1 MLTSGATRWSGH
13 VPTAITRKTGEEG
26 AAALSTATETRK
38 AAQSQPAVFRHTKK
52 SDWGLA
58 TLQWERDEKRCFR
71 FEDGTERVFSLE
83 FCHLLEPVDAPPPPG
98 CLAKPK
104 AASAIEPTLKD
115 QVALM
120 LESFPEGFQD
130 PTWLAEHR
138 GVGAPRR
145 VKRHR
150 AATIEQSE
158 KELSAEVCKARLSKR
173 NFAALLEGMC
183 AVLDKTDLVSR
194 AEVDS
199 LRNCEPTERLVT
211 AIHEAIHGEDPIGPR
226 FDRLCRELNSAG
238 AKASSWPLVTA
249 ILALGSPREH
259 MCVRPS
265 VLKPQ
270 VRAIGRGHRL
280 TATPTPGSYATYLD
294 LARQVR
300 DVLTEAGHPPADFLD
315 VYDFVWFTMR
325 PAARADLQR
334 LADARTRKKAGSGD
348 ASEAA

>member
-1 MLTSGATRWSGH
+1 LSNATS
-13 VPTAITRKTGEEG
+13 
-26 AAALSTATETRK
+26 RK
-38 AAQSQPAVFRHTKK
+38 AAQPPAVFRHTKRD
-52 SDWGLA
+52 DWGLA

-71 FEDGTERVFSLE
+71 FEDGVERVFSLE
-83 FCHLLEPVDAPPPPG
+83 FCHLLEEVDAPPPPG

-104 AASAIEPTLKD
+104 AASAIEPTVAD
-115 QVALM
+115 QLALM
-120 LESFPEGFQD
+120 LESFPGGFTD

-138 GVGAPRR
+138 GVDAPRR

-150 AATIEQSE
+150 NPTVEQAE
-158 KELSAEVCKARLSKR
+158 KELSAEVCAARLAARDFS
-173 NFAALLEGMC
+173 ALLEGMC
-183 AVLDKTDLVSR
+183 SVLDRTDLVSK

-199 LRNCEPTERLVT
+199 LRNCEPTERLAV
-211 AIHEAIHGEDPIGPR
+211 AINDAIHGSDPIGPR
-226 FDRLCRELNSAG
+226 FDRLCRELNAAG

-300 DVLTEAGHPPADFLD
+300 DVLTQGGHPPTDFLD

-334 LADARTRKKAGSGD
+334 LAQARKKAASSGD